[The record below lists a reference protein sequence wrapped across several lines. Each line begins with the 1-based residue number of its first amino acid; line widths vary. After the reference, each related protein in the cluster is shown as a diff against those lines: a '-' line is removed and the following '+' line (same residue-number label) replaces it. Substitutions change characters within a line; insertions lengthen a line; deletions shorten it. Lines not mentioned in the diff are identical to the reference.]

1 MNASLYCSGQTIA
14 DCSTVDASTPAAWNV
29 TPGWP
34 LIKVC
39 PLRATHA
46 ARSFATRISAFNSRG
61 ASMPVANRHRSDFVS
76 DCCRNRAQPDH
87 GTIFESFDEI
97 SAIVSEM
104 PRLVPI
110 ACAISYSA

>member
-1 MNASLYCSGQTIA
+1 
-14 DCSTVDASTPAAWNV
+14 
-29 TPGWP
+29 
-34 LIKVC
+34 
-39 PLRATHA
+39 
-46 ARSFATRISAFNSRG
+46 
-61 ASMPVANRHRSDFVS
+61 MPVANRHLSDFVS
-76 DCCRNRAQPDH
+76 DCCRNSAQPDH